1 MKLRDFLRDKFFLL
15 LFHFGC
21 MLGLAAFLCLT
32 GYSVDCVFLILIVW
46 LAVLSFWLLGQYRQ
60 RRGYFRRLE
69 GILENVD
76 QRFLLGELMPDSF
89 RLEDRLYRELIRK
102 SNQSVIEQL
111 RRIEDGQK
119 EYREYIE
126 SWVHEVKAPLTSIVL
141 LCENHKDE
149 CTRMILQENQKV
161 ENFVNMALYYARSD
175 EVYKDYLIKET
186 DLQALAEETVA
197 RNRQYFIQNQ
207 MQVEVDCRHRVFT
220 DEKWI
225 GFILNQI
232 LLNSMK
238 YKRDEGARVWIFT
251 EKYEHGVRLT
261 VRDNGMGISVQEL
274 PRIFE
279 KGFTGTNG
287 RRQERSTGMGLY
299 LCRKLCLK
307 LGVQIWADSRLFEGM
322 RIVLEFPVSSYLS
335 KL

>member
-1 MKLRDFLRDKFFLL
+1 MKLRDFLRDKIFLL

-141 LCENHKDE
+141 A
-149 CTRMILQENQKV
+149 V
-161 ENFVNMALYYARSD
+161 
-175 EVYKDYLIKET
+175 
-186 DLQALAEETVA
+186 
-197 RNRQYFIQNQ
+197 
-207 MQVEVDCRHRVFT
+207 
-220 DEKWI
+220 
-225 GFILNQI
+225 
-232 LLNSMK
+232 
-238 YKRDEGARVWIFT
+238 
-251 EKYEHGVRLT
+251 
-261 VRDNGMGISVQEL
+261 
-274 PRIFE
+274 
-279 KGFTGTNG
+279 
-287 RRQERSTGMGLY
+287 
-299 LCRKLCLK
+299 
-307 LGVQIWADSRLFEGM
+307 
-322 RIVLEFPVSSYLS
+322 
-335 KL
+335 